1 MSDAQPFEISLA
13 SFFDLAVETACKSRV
28 KSASDFAEAL
38 ELTTEFMQVVQ
49 RAAAL
54 ERTEALRHWISGE
67 DRLAVATFLRQSG
80 AYHSLYA
87 GEPPSVMDIAGRFR
101 SLLSQSHL
109 NVTYLAPIELIQL
122 SRDQLSL
129 ERFSIRRFN
138 RAELAAIT
146 QNHIREAFYPW
157 ATLDLEFL
165 EDYWFLVAKDII
177 PVRSPFDLTDI
188 FDPRVKPLYTNYPQA
203 IEKGL
208 YPLVLYDWV
217 DKFHPSKRGVRPIK
231 REANDEPL
239 YPSFPF
245 VVVLSDYMLRAPEPA
260 PDIKEMARDSY
271 FDAAGEEGGDSPSVA
286 FYFDEAGTK
295 KFEEDLREFDARLRL
310 IDRHQPEWRFV
321 YTSLGFLTKAF
332 RTNGLEQLLWH
343 VTAIE
348 AVLGQKLETGLTST
362 LKRRIA
368 EVFGRSA
375 DEKKSL
381 KKRFDNLYAFRS
393 DLVHGNAELSDK
405 EIMKGHLAE
414 SRDFAR
420 GVVAW
425 ATGFLAYVAKNYPKE
440 TQPIPS
446 REDLLLILDMETR
459 TRSSVATLLQSLPP
473 GFPPMEN
480 WLLHGESAGFPWES

>member
-1 MSDAQPFEISLA
+1 MNDAQPFEISLA
-13 SFFDLAVETACKSRV
+13 ILFDLAVETTRKSRM

-38 ELTTEFMQVVQ
+38 ERTTEFMQVVQ
-49 RAAAL
+49 RAASL
-54 ERTEALRHWISGE
+54 ERTEALHHWISGE
-67 DRLAVATFLRQSG
+67 DRYAVATFLRQSG
-80 AYHSLYA
+80 AYLSLYA
-87 GEPPSVMDIAGRFR
+87 GEPPSVAESAGRFR
-101 SLLSQSHL
+101 RLLLQSHL

-122 SRDQLSL
+122 SRGQLRL

-138 RAELAAIT
+138 RAELAATT

-157 ATLDLEFL
+157 ATLNLEFL
-165 EDYWFLVAKDII
+165 EDYWFLVAEDTI
-177 PVRSPFDLTDI
+177 PVRSNFDLSAV
-188 FDPRVKPLYTNYPQA
+188 FDSRVKPSYTNYPQA

-231 REANDEPL
+231 REAHDEPL
-239 YPSFPF
+239 YPNFPF
-245 VVVLSDYMLRAPEPA
+245 VVALSDYMLKAPEPT
-260 PDIKEMARDSY
+260 PDLSEMARDSY
-271 FDAAGEEGGDSPSVA
+271 FDADGEEGGNSPSVA

-295 KFEEDLREFDARLRL
+295 KFEDDLRELEARLHL
-310 IDRHQPEWRFV
+310 IDQHQPEWRFV
-321 YTSLGFLTKAF
+321 NTALGFLTKAF

-348 AVLGQKLETGLTST
+348 AVLGQKLETGLTNT

-375 DEKKSL
+375 DEKKRF
-381 KKRFDNLYAFRS
+381 KKQFDDLYAFRS

-425 ATGFLAYVAKNYPKE
+425 ATGFLAHVAKGYPAE
-440 TQPIPS
+440 TQTIPS
-446 REDLLLILDMETR
+446 REDLLLVLDMETR

>member
-1 MSDAQPFEISLA
+1 MNDAQLFEISLA
-13 SFFDLAVETACKSRV
+13 SFFDLAVETACKGRMN
-28 KSASDFAEAL
+28 SASDFAEAL
-38 ELTTEFMQVVQ
+38 ELTTEFMQAVQ
-49 RAAAL
+49 TAAAL
-54 ERTEALRHWISGE
+54 ERTETLRHWITGE
-67 DRLAVATFLRQSG
+67 DRYAVATFLRQSG
-80 AYHSLYA
+80 AYLSLYA
-87 GEPPSVMDIAGRFR
+87 GELPSVSDIASRFGG
-101 SLLSQSHL
+101 LLLQSHL
-109 NVTYLAPIELIQL
+109 SVTYLAPIELIQL
-122 SRDQLSL
+122 SREQLKL
-129 ERFSIRRFN
+129 ERFSIRRFS
-138 RAELAAIT
+138 RAELAATT

-165 EDYWFLVAKDII
+165 EDYWFLVATDTI

-188 FDPRVKPLYTNYPQA
+188 FDSRVKPLYTNYPQA

-231 REANDEPL
+231 REANDDPL
-239 YPSFPF
+239 YPNFPF
-245 VVVLSDYMLRAPEPA
+245 VVALSDYMLRAPEPA

-271 FDAAGEEGGDSPSVA
+271 FDDAGEEGGDSPSVA
-286 FYFDEAGTK
+286 FHFDEAGTQ
-295 KFEEDLREFDARLRL
+295 KFEEDLRELDARLRL
-310 IDRHQPEWRFV
+310 IDQHQPEWRFV
-321 YTSLGFLTKAF
+321 YTALGFLTKAF

-343 VTAIE
+343 ITAIE
-348 AVLGQKLETGLTST
+348 AVLGQKLETGLTNT

-375 DEKKSL
+375 DEKKRF
-381 KKRFDNLYAFRS
+381 KKQFDDLYAFRS

-425 ATGFLAYVAKNYPKE
+425 ATGFLACVAKGYPAE

-459 TRSSVATLLQSLPP
+459 TRSSVATVLQGLPP